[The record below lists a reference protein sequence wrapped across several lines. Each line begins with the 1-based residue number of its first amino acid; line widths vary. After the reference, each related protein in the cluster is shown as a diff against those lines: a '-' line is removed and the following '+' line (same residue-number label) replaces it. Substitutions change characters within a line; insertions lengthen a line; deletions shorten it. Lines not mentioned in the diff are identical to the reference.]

1 MDNAAS
7 QITEPSKAF
16 KTIQERGG
24 APTTSDF
31 ETYCLPEHGVSIIHA
46 CPCDRYQQ
54 FQRECN
60 QCMEE
65 CA

>member
-24 APTTSDF
+24 APTTPDF
-31 ETYCLPEHGVSIIHA
+31 TYCLPEHEASIIHVY
-46 CPCDRYQQ
+46 PCERYPP
-54 FQRECN
+54 FQREYN